1 MSSLSKNDLKN
12 QGLLVPVFQGEI
24 GSEQE
29 LLCNARDLHRFLGVG
44 RDFTTWIKNRI
55 KEYGFVKNQ
64 DFIIVENLSS
74 PKWGSSKSRQQVMIE
89 YHITLDMA
97 KELAM
102 VEKTPKGREVRR
114 YFIAMEKQAMGQSHQ
129 LIAKFERACME
140 FEHLTQLA
148 SNAGR
153 TLSLVGKQLK
163 PKAQA
168 KVLEL
173 QNELQPQLAFGGY
186 DNV

>member
-1 MSSLSKNDLKN
+1 MSSLSVKDLQK
-12 QGLLVPVFQGEI
+12 QDSLVPVFQGEI
-24 GSEQE
+24 SSEQE

-44 RDFTTWIKNRI
+44 RKFNAWIKNRI
-55 KEYGFVKNQ
+55 SEYGFIESQ
-64 DFIIVENLSS
+64 DFMIVENLSY
-74 PKWGSSKSRQQVMIE
+74 PKLGSSKSRQQVMIE

-129 LIAKFERACME
+129 LIAQFERACIE

-153 TLSLVGKQLK
+153 TLCVVGKRLK
-163 PKAQA
+163 PNAQQ
-168 KVLEL
+168 KVLSL
-173 QNELQPQLAFGGY
+173 QNKIQPQLALGE
-186 DNV
+186 NHHE